1 MTITIKTVK
10 TAAVL
15 VALAV
20 TAAVPAR
27 AQRSTDVSRA
37 ADDTRSY
44 GAVASVHNAR
54 LMNEIMREYGI
65 DPERLG
71 PAQAARIDEVRY
83 RLFPDAEPRR
93 QRLSRTQA
101 LAVVY
106 VALVYPRERRGGGGG
121 GWNDGVDR
129 DRDWDRDRDRDWDRD
144 RPRGNRQCAEVDR
157 GVYELL
163 NITGVQDPMLFL
175 NDEEKVRVRTAAV
188 AVQRAAIDGGLR
200 QVADRAAEVIA
211 LSREMM
217 PDRDAAADRVAALKS
232 AADQACDRGTDRR

>member
-15 VALAV
+15 AALAV

-27 AQRSTDVSRA
+27 AQRSTDLSRE

-71 PAQAARIDEVRY
+71 PAQAERIDEVRY

-106 VALVYPRERRGGGGG
+106 LALVYPRERRGGGGG
-121 GWNDGVDR
+121 GWDNDDDGGR
-129 DRDWDRDRDRDWDRD
+129 DRDWDRDRG
-144 RPRGNRQCAEVDR
+144 PRGNRQCAEVDR

-175 NDEEKVRVRTAAV
+175 NDEEKVRVRTAAS

-211 LSREMM
+211 LSQEQM
-217 PDRDAAADRVAALKS
+217 PDRDAAVDRVAALK
-232 AADQACDRGTDRR
+232 AATDEACDRGADRR